1 MKQLFKIAEILIF
14 VVFTVATFFAC
25 VQTGEAQVKEISILI
40 RMMDIQDQWFRQK
53 LVPKAQEELGIK
65 INVATFN
72 KIKDIETMV
81 RFEKESGKKTI
92 ALVKTAQQEVH
103 PMVSLG
109 NMIPLSD
116 IVDAETLNND
126 LAEYVNS
133 AVKFGTIDGKTY
145 YIPRKLE
152 TNVLLY
158 LKSQVAK
165 AVNNWQ
171 GMQDDINKMF
181 KNHNGY
187 GLPAGYALEA
197 DPNKWDWYD
206 LAVVAYVWAHTEGDD
221 NLTMPRMAH
230 RGKDYGGTTF
240 ELLTKLYQM
249 NGTDKDFYAMNTDP
263 VIDVFEWEAFY
274 VDNDLYNPSMWHQSW
289 SGGGIWQGFSQGQV
303 YAAFMHQID
312 AFFIHGGS
320 NPTMGGYLVDPN
332 DMAVAI
338 MPRGMSLELD
348 TDGKP
353 VRVGKHA
360 SNFAGWWWGIPVT
373 TPDPMLSYKLAR
385 FITNY
390 TNHQE
395 ECSIF
400 GMMPIRKDVYEDLT
414 GTFKQTWM
422 QDVFKTALAQFEAGV
437 VEPPTA
443 TRFGEMGTV
452 WRKAWYDIVTKKNY
466 SPSGRGPDR
475 NYIAEALK
483 PFALQMKALQ

>member
-1 MKQLFKIAEILIF
+1 
-14 VVFTVATFFAC
+14 
-25 VQTGEAQVKEISILI
+25 
-40 RMMDIQDQWFRQK
+40 
-53 LVPKAQEELGIK
+53 
-65 INVATFN
+65 
-72 KIKDIETMV
+72 
-81 RFEKESGKKTI
+81 
-92 ALVKTAQQEVH
+92 
-103 PMVSLG
+103 
-109 NMIPLSD
+109 
-116 IVDAETLNND
+116 
-126 LAEYVNS
+126 
-133 AVKFGTIDGKTY
+133 
-145 YIPRKLE
+145 
-152 TNVLLY
+152 
-158 LKSQVAK
+158 
-165 AVNNWQ
+165 
-171 GMQDDINKMF
+171 
-181 KNHNGY
+181 
-187 GLPAGYALEA
+187 
-197 DPNKWDWYD
+197 
-206 LAVVAYVWAHTEGDD
+206 
-221 NLTMPRMAH
+221 
-230 RGKDYGGTTF
+230 
-240 ELLTKLYQM
+240 
-249 NGTDKDFYAMNTDP
+249 
-263 VIDVFEWEAFY
+263 
-274 VDNDLYNPSMWHQSW
+274 
-289 SGGGIWQGFSQGQV
+289 
-303 YAAFMHQID
+303 MHQID

-320 NPTMGGYLVDPN
+320 NPTMAGYLVDPN

-466 SPSGRGPDR
+466 SSSGRGPDR